1 MFIICPEKE
10 VLPMKIGI
18 LTSGGDAPGM
28 NNAVAAVVKAG
39 IANGIDVY
47 GIYNGYKGMVN
58 GDIKKLT
65 LNDIKGIVD
74 KGGTIL
80 RTARLPEFKELE
92 VREKAVEQLKAH
104 GIEAV
109 IVVGGD
115 GSYMG
120 AKKLSEMGINCIGL
134 PGTIDNDIACTD
146 YTIGFDTCQN
156 TILDAVEMIK
166 DTAASHSR
174 CMVIEC
180 MGNKCGDLTLFC
192 GIGTD
197 ADYILTADHQVPFD
211 EVVAGIKAKH
221 DADPEGYAIIMI
233 SEKYFDVDG
242 LVARLAKD
250 TGYGVRKS
258 VLGHIQRGGSPT
270 SFDRILASRM
280 GVKAVELLLEGKGG
294 RCVGIKNNVIVD
306 FDIYEA
312 LAMQRVTDPDTARLA
327 DIL

>member
-1 MFIICPEKE
+1 MHVYKE
-10 VLPMKIGI
+10 SVIDMKIGI
-18 LTSGGDAPGM
+18 LTSGGDSPGM
-28 NNAVAAVVKAG
+28 NNAIAAIVKAG
-39 IANGIDVY
+39 IANGIEVY
-47 GIYNGYKGMVN
+47 GIYNGYKGMVE
-58 GDIKKLT
+58 GKIKKLE
-65 LNDIKGIVD
+65 LSDILGIVD

-80 RTARLPEFKELE
+80 RTARLPEFKEVA
-92 VREKAVEQLKAH
+92 VRQKAIEQLKAF

-109 IVVGGD
+109 VVIGGD

-120 AKKLSEMGINCIGL
+120 AMKLSEMGINCIGL

-156 TILDAVEMIK
+156 TILDAIKYLK
-166 DTAASHSR
+166 DTAASHCR
-174 CMVIEC
+174 CIICEC

-197 ADYILTADHQVPFD
+197 ADFILTPDHPVSFD
-211 EVVAGIKAKH
+211 AVVEGVRAKFEK
-221 DADPEGYAIIMI
+221 DPDTYSIILL
-233 SEKYFDVDG
+233 SEKYVNADELRDRINNEVG
-242 LVARLAKD
+242 CPTRIC
-250 TGYGVRKS
+250 

-270 SFDRILASRM
+270 SFDRILSSRM

-294 RCVGIKNNVIVD
+294 RCIGIKNNKIVD

-312 LAMQRVTDPDTARLA
+312 LAMQRITDPDTARLA

>member
-1 MFIICPEKE
+1 
-10 VLPMKIGI
+10 MKIGI
-18 LTSGGDAPGM
+18 LTSGGDSPGM
-28 NNAVAAVVKAG
+28 NNAIAAVVKAG
-39 IANGIDVY
+39 IANGIDIY

-65 LNDIKGIVD
+65 IADINGIVE

-92 VREKAVEQLKAH
+92 VRQKAVQQLKSH

-109 IVVGGD
+109 IVIGGD

-146 YTIGFDTCQN
+146 YTIGFDTAQN
-156 TILDAVEMIK
+156 TILKAVSDIK

-174 CMVIEC
+174 CIVVEC

-197 ADYILTADHQVPFD
+197 ADYIVTADHQVPFD
-211 EVVAGIKAKH
+211 EIISGLKAKH
-221 DADPEGYAIIMI
+221 DADPESYAIVMI
-233 SEKYFDVDG
+233 SEKFFDVDN
-242 LVARLAKD
+242 LTARIASQ
-250 TGYGVRKS
+250 TGYETRKT

-294 RCVGIKNNVIVD
+294 RCIGIKNNQIVD
-306 FDIYEA
+306 YDIYEA
-312 LAMQRVTDPDTARLA
+312 LAMKRVTEPDVARLA
-327 DIL
+327 EVL